1 MCPPAENGIDGARG
15 VEAFQRAY
23 ADAILRGDGDAAE
36 AVVADAI
43 AASLDEPTIQD
54 GIVAPALRVVG
65 DLWAAGEIG
74 IADEHLATEISL
86 RVLTLQHEAFRVAR
100 RRAGHRVLLAA
111 VPGERHDVGLRMVAS
126 LLLHGG
132 FDVRLLGADLPL
144 HALAAAVRR
153 HAPSVVGLSGTMP
166 ESSAE
171 LETAVDVVRGVAP
184 EAGIIVGGAA
194 AGGVPVT
201 LRGVVVCGHVS
212 DAVGLVEGLLQRPHH
227 N

>member
-1 MCPPAENGIDGARG
+1 MCPPAENGVDEARR

-23 ADAILRGDGDAAE
+23 ADALLRGDGDAAE
-36 AVVADAI
+36 AVVAEAI
-43 AASLDEPTIQD
+43 AASLDEAAIQD

-74 IADEHLATEISL
+74 VADEHLATEISL

-144 HALAAAVRR
+144 AALAAAVVR

-166 ESSAE
+166 ESTAALSSAVE
-171 LETAVDVVRGVAP
+171 VVRGVAP
-184 EAGIIVGGAA
+184 ETAVIVGGAA
-194 AGGVPVT
+194 AEGVLAALP
-201 LRGVVVCGHVS
+201 GVAVCRHVS